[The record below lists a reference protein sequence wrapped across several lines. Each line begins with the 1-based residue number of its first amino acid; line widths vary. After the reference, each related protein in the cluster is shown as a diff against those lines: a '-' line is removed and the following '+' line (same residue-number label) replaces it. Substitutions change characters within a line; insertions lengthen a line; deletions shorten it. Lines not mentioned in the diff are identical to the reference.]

1 MARYNVTLKLVR
13 RKSVTLVISYKQLK
27 MRMMK
32 SVVQHNCAFLNL
44 QSVVNLLSLLVVHIK
59 KLSVYKDRTIVQNLF
74 VV

>member
-32 SVVQHNCAFLNL
+32 YVVQHNCAFLNL